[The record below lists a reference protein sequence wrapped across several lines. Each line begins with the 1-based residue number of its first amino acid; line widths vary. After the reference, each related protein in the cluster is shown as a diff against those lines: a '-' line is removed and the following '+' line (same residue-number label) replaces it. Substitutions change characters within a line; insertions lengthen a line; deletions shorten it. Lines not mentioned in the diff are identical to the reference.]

1 MIRCKV
7 SRWRYLRM
15 ASVLLFAVALS
26 VAGTWSIAGLSFD
39 SKIMNSVV
47 AVIPARPGQTPRGG
61 TGTRDAP
68 EGTAGAV
75 FDGGYLVTNAHV
87 LGRAAKAD
95 IRLANGRLVAVEIVG
110 RDLRTDLALLKATME
125 FPVPQT
131 ASAPKLGGRVCAI
144 GNQFG
149 LGLSV
154 TCGVVSARR
163 RTSIG
168 FNPIE
173 DFVQTDASVNPG
185 GSGGALV
192 DGEGRLVG
200 IVSAIFTKKSD
211 ADIGVNF
218 AAAMGLVRRLVD
230 DLDGRSFPVAS
241 GDRAVYHA
249 AAVVASNHLVALMGQ
264 VARLADAVGVPLD
277 AYLDLAAGSL
287 DNVRGVGPSAAL
299 TGPAARGD
307 VKTVEAHLVALPAD
321 ERDTYRAL
329 AAEARRLAGRREPGA
344 GT

>member
-15 ASVLLFAVALS
+15 ASILLFAVALS

-39 SKIMNSVV
+39 PKIMNSVV

-68 EGTAGAV
+68 EGTAVAV

-87 LGRAAKAD
+87 LGRAAKVD

-110 RDLRTDLALLKATME
+110 RDPRTDLALLKAPME

-163 RTSIG
+163 RTHAG

-173 DFVQTDASVNPG
+173 DFIQTDAAVNPG

-200 IVSAIFTKKSD
+200 IVSTIFTKKSD
-211 ADIGVNF
+211 ANIGVNF
-218 AAAMGLVRRLVD
+218 AAAMGLVRRVVGD
-230 DLDGRSFPVAS
+230 IKDHGRIKIGWS
-241 GDRAVYHA
+241 GLLMAPLSLEDRRKWSGAR
-249 AAVVASNHLVALMGQ
+249 
-264 VARLADAVGVPLD
+264 VARIIPG
-277 AYLDLAAGSL
+277 
-287 DNVRGVGPSAAL
+287 SAAESSDLEIGDIVTRIDDRPIVLPSDVRAAIFMRRPGDTVLVRYRRGGNDAETGL
-299 TGPAARGD
+299 TL
-307 VKTVEAHLVALPAD
+307 K
-321 ERDTYRAL
+321 
-329 AAEARRLAGRREPGA
+329 AGR
-344 GT
+344 